1 MQALD
6 LILYRHGRPQAVNT
20 SQNIYRMNPVFGHR
34 APLCVL
40 TWGPKE
46 FIQQLV
52 YEHRKH
58 KSQRSSL
65 FCPKA
70 LWPLSDWWFA
80 TVFDGHL
87 GCNLWTVCNCHMQY
101 LPFSPWLR
109 SSRSYVSVHLFA
121 NVLHTDEAPNF
132 LSLWACQC
140 TVCQVIAVASMFL
153 GGKYFLFACNG
164 SSIMLIDLV
173 MWIPV
178 Q

>member
-1 MQALD
+1 MMPEAVEQVPTKREEKARIKLKHGFGSHWVTTTEHETLKKPLFGFMQALD

-70 LWPLSDWWFA
+70 LWPLSDW
-80 TVFDGHL
+80 
-87 GCNLWTVCNCHMQY
+87 
-101 LPFSPWLR
+101 
-109 SSRSYVSVHLFA
+109 
-121 NVLHTDEAPNF
+121 
-132 LSLWACQC
+132 
-140 TVCQVIAVASMFL
+140 
-153 GGKYFLFACNG
+153 
-164 SSIMLIDLV
+164 
-173 MWIPV
+173 
-178 Q
+178 